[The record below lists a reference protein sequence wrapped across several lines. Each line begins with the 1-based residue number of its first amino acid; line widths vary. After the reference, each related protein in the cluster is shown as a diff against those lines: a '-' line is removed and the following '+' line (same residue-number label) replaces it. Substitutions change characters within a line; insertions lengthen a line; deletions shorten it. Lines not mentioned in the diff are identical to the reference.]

1 MLQII
6 LAFIIIISF
15 FLFIFSLFHII
26 FLQKLRYC
34 NCEICHAY
42 LTSSWRNDFI
52 NLSDWYAHLLRR
64 SPTST
69 IKVHVLN
76 NVITAN
82 PDNVEHILK
91 THFHNYPKG
100 KQFSVIL
107 GDLLGRGIFNSDGDT
122 WRFQRKLASL
132 ELGSVS
138 VRVFAHEIVRNEI
151 ESRLI
156 PILSSFSTTKP
167 AGSVLDLQDVFKR
180 FSFDTISK
188 LSFGFDPDCLRLP
201 FPTSEFAVAFD
212 TASTLSAKRALAP
225 FPLLWKIKRL
235 LRIGSEKKLKESIDV
250 INRLAGDL
258 IKQRRKTGLADNND
272 LISRFMAVVAEDDDE
287 YLRDIVV
294 SFLLAGRDTVAAGL
308 TGFFWLL
315 TRHPKV
321 ENRIR
326 EELDRVMGTG
336 FDSVTASSD
345 EMRNMDYLHA
355 TLYES
360 MRLYPPVQFDSKF
373 SLNDDVLSDGT
384 FVRRGTRVTYHPY
397 AMGRMSRIWGPDY
410 EEFKPERWL
419 DNEGKYRP
427 ENPVKYPVFQ
437 AGARV
442 CIGKEMA
449 IMEMKSIA
457 VAIIRRFETRAASPE
472 PSEGIRFAPGLTA
485 TVNGGLPVLVQERN
499 A

>member
-1 MLQII
+1 ML
-6 LAFIIIISF
+6 LIISF
-15 FLFIFSLFHII
+15 FIVSIFLLFIFSLFHTI
-26 FLQKLRYC
+26 FHQKLRYC
-34 NCEICHAY
+34 SCEICHAY
-42 LTSSWRNDFI
+42 LTSSWRNDFV

-76 NVITAN
+76 SVVTAN
-82 PDNVEHILK
+82 PSNVEHILK
-91 THFHNYPKG
+91 TRFHNYPKG

-138 VRVFAHEIVRNEI
+138 VRVFAHEIVKTEI
-151 ESRLI
+151 ETRLI
-156 PILSSFSTTKP
+156 PVLTSFSTNP
-167 AGSVLDLQDVFKR
+167 SSVLDLQDVFRR
-180 FSFDTISK
+180 FSFNTISK
-188 LSFGFDPDCLRLP
+188 LSFGFDADCLRLP

-212 TASTLSAKRALAP
+212 AASTLSAKRALAP
-225 FPLLWKIKRL
+225 FPLLWKIKRIFK
-235 LRIGSEKKLKESIDV
+235 IGSEKELKESINV

-258 IKQRRKTGLADNND
+258 IKQRRLSGLTGKKND
-272 LISRFMAVVAEDDDE
+272 LISRFMAVLAEDDDE

-315 TRHPKV
+315 THHPKV
-321 ENRIR
+321 ENRIK
-326 EELDRVMGTG
+326 EELDRVMGPG
-336 FDSVTASSD
+336 FDSVTSSCD
-345 EMRNMDYLHA
+345 EMRDMNYLHA
-355 TLYES
+355 ALYES

-373 SLNDDVLSDGT
+373 ALNDDVLADGT
-384 FVRRGTRVTYHPY
+384 FVKRGTKVTYHPY
-397 AMGRMSRIWGPDY
+397 AMGRMARIWGPDY
-410 EEFKPERWL
+410 QEFKPDRWL
-419 DNEGKYRP
+419 DNQGKFRP

-442 CIGKEMA
+442 CVGKEMA

-457 VAIIRRFETRAASPE
+457 VAMIRKFKMQVAGPGSTEML
-472 PSEGIRFAPGLTA
+472 RFAPGLTA
-485 TVNGGLPVLVQERN
+485 TVNGGLPVMIRERE

>member
-1 MLQII
+1 ML
-6 LAFIIIISF
+6 LIISF
-15 FLFIFSLFHII
+15 IIVSIFFFIIFSLFHIL

-42 LTSSWRNDFI
+42 LTSSWRKDFI
-52 NLSDWYAHLLRR
+52 NLSDWYTHLLRR

-76 NVITAN
+76 SVITAN
-82 PDNVEHILK
+82 PSNVEHILK

-138 VRVFAHEIVRNEI
+138 VRVFAHEIVKTEI
-151 ESRLI
+151 ETRLL
-156 PILSSFSTTKP
+156 PILTSFSDNP
-167 AGSVLDLQDVFKR
+167 GSVLDLQDVFRR

-201 FPTSEFAVAFD
+201 FPISEFAVAFD

-235 LRIGSEKKLKESIDV
+235 LRIGSEKKLKESINV

-258 IKQRRKTGLADNND
+258 IKQRRLTGLMGKND

-315 TRHPKV
+315 MRHPDV

-336 FDSVTASSD
+336 FDSVTARCD
-345 EMRNMDYLHA
+345 EMREMDYLHA
-355 TLYES
+355 ALYES
-360 MRLYPPVQFDSKF
+360 MRLFPPVQFDSKF
-373 SLNDDVLSDGT
+373 ALNDDVLSDGT
-384 FVRRGTRVTYHPY
+384 FVKRGTRVTYHAY
-397 AMGRMSRIWGPDY
+397 AMGRMDRIWGPDY

-419 DNEGKYRP
+419 DNDGKFRP

-442 CIGKEMA
+442 CVGKEMA

-457 VAIIRRFETRAASPE
+457 VAIIRRFETRVASPE
-472 PSEGIRFAPGLTA
+472 SIETLRFAPGLTA
-485 TVNGGLPVLVQERN
+485 TVHGGLPVMIQERSQDS
-499 A
+499 

>member
-1 MLQII
+1 ML
-6 LAFIIIISF
+6 LIISF
-15 FLFIFSLFHII
+15 IIVSSSFFFLFSLFHII
-26 FLQKLRYC
+26 SHQKLRYC

-42 LTSSWRNDFI
+42 LTSSWRTNFV
-52 NLSDWYAHLLRR
+52 NLSDWYAHLLRL

-82 PDNVEHILK
+82 PENVEHMLK
-91 THFHNYPKG
+91 TRFHNYPKG

-138 VRVFAHEIVRNEI
+138 VRVFAHEIVKTEI
-151 ESRLI
+151 ETRLF
-156 PILSSFSTTKP
+156 PVLTSFSSDS
-167 AGSVLDLQDVFKR
+167 GSALDLQDVFRR
-180 FSFDTISK
+180 FAFDTISK
-188 LSFGFDPDCLRLP
+188 LSFGFDPDCLQVP

-212 TASTLSAKRALAP
+212 TASWLSAKRALAP
-225 FPLLWKIKRL
+225 FPLLWKIKRFFK
-235 LRIGSEKKLKESIDV
+235 IGSEKKLKESIDV

-258 IKQRRKTGLADNND
+258 IKQRRLNGLTGKKND

-294 SFLLAGRDTVAAGL
+294 SFLLAGRDTVASGL

-315 TRHPKV
+315 SHHPKV

-326 EELDRVMGTG
+326 EELDRVMGSG
-336 FDSVTASSD
+336 FDIATASLVETR
-345 EMRNMDYLHA
+345 EMVYLHA
-355 TLYES
+355 ALYES

-373 SLNDDVLSDGT
+373 ALNDDILSDGT
-384 FVRRGTRVTYHPY
+384 FVKRGTRVTYHPY

-410 EEFKPERWL
+410 QEFNPERWL
-419 DNEGKYRP
+419 DSEGKFRP
-427 ENPVKYPVFQ
+427 ENPTRYPVFQ

-442 CIGKEMA
+442 CVGKEMA
-449 IMEMKSIA
+449 IMAMKSIA
-457 VAIIRRFETRAASPE
+457 AAMVKRFDTRVAGPGSTETAL
-472 PSEGIRFAPGLTA
+472 RFAPGLTA
-485 TVNGGLPVLVQERN
+485 TVNGGLPVFIQERK

>member
-1 MLQII
+1 MLLII
-6 LAFIIIISF
+6 SFIIIAF
-15 FLFIFSLFHII
+15 FIFSLFHTL
-26 FLQKLRYC
+26 FHQKLRYC

-42 LTSSWRNDFI
+42 LTSSWRNDFV
-52 NLSDWYAHLLRR
+52 NLGDWYAHLLRR

-76 NVITAN
+76 SVVTAN
-82 PDNVEHILK
+82 PSNVEHILK
-91 THFHNYPKG
+91 TRFHNYPKG
-100 KQFSVIL
+100 KQFSAIL

-138 VRVFAHEIVRNEI
+138 VRVFAHEIVRTEI
-151 ESRLI
+151 ETRLI
-156 PILSSFSTTKP
+156 PVLNSFSTEP
-167 AGSVLDLQDVFKR
+167 GSVLDLQDVFRR

-188 LSFGFDPDCLRLP
+188 LSFGFDPNCLRFP
-201 FPTSEFAVAFD
+201 FPTSEFAAAFD
-212 TASTLSAKRALAP
+212 TASMLSAKRALAP
-225 FPLLWKIKRL
+225 FPLLWKIKRMFN
-235 LRIGSEKKLKESIDV
+235 IGSERELRESIDV

-258 IKQRRKTGLADNND
+258 IKQRRLTGLTNKNND
-272 LISRFMAVVAEDDDE
+272 LISRFMAVVAEDDDK

-326 EELDRVMGTG
+326 DELDRVMGPG
-336 FDSVTASSD
+336 FDSVTASCG
-345 EMRNMDYLHA
+345 EMREMPYLHA
-355 TLYES
+355 ALYES

-373 SLNDDVLSDGT
+373 ALNDDVLADGT
-384 FVRRGTRVTYHPY
+384 CVTRGTRVTYHPY

-410 EEFKPERWL
+410 DEFKPGRWL
-419 DNEGKYRP
+419 DKEGKYRP
-427 ENPVKYPVFQ
+427 ENPVKYPIFQ

-442 CIGKEMA
+442 CVGKEMA

-457 VAIIRRFETRAASPE
+457 VAMIRKFETRVKG
-472 PSEGIRFAPGLTA
+472 SESTDTLRFAPGLTA
-485 TVNGGLPVLVQERN
+485 TVNGGLPVMIQERKT
-499 A
+499 

>member
-1 MLQII
+1 MI
-6 LAFIIIISF
+6 LIISF
-15 FLFIFSLFHII
+15 IIVSISFFFIFSLFHTI
-26 FLQKLRYC
+26 FNQKLRYC

-42 LTSSWRNDFI
+42 LTSSWRKDFV

-76 NVITAN
+76 SVITAN
-82 PDNVEHILK
+82 PSNVEHILK
-91 THFHNYPKG
+91 TRFHNYPKG

-138 VRVFAHEIVRNEI
+138 VRVFAHAIVRTEI
-151 ESRLI
+151 ETRLI
-156 PILSSFSTTKP
+156 PVLTSFSSEP
-167 AGSVLDLQDVFKR
+167 GSVLDLQDVFRR

-225 FPLLWKIKRL
+225 SPLLWKIKRV
-235 LRIGSEKKLKESIDV
+235 LRIGSEKQLKESIDV

-258 IKQRRKTGLADNND
+258 IKHRRLTGLTEKNND
-272 LISRFMAVVAEDDDE
+272 LISRFMAVVAEEDDE

-294 SFLLAGRDTVAAGL
+294 SFLLAGRDTVAAGS

-315 TRHPKV
+315 IHHPKV

-326 EELDRVMGTG
+326 EELDRVMGPG
-336 FDSVTASSD
+336 FESVTASCD
-345 EMRNMDYLHA
+345 EMRDMDYLHA
-355 TLYES
+355 ALYES

-373 SLNDDVLSDGT
+373 ALNDDVLSDGT
-384 FVRRGTRVTYHPY
+384 FVKRGTRVTYHPY
-397 AMGRMSRIWGPDY
+397 AMGRMGRIWGPDY
-410 EEFKPERWL
+410 QEFKPERWL
-419 DNEGKYRP
+419 NNEGKFRP

-442 CIGKEMA
+442 CVGKEMA

-457 VAIIRRFETRAASPE
+457 VAIIRRFKIRAAGLGFTE
-472 PSEGIRFAPGLTA
+472 TLRFMPGLTA
-485 TVNGGLPVLVQERN
+485 TVNGGLPVLIQEMRT
-499 A
+499 